1 MHIDLADSL
10 PPHLA
15 AEVVVIGAGAAGL
28 TLARR
33 LVEGGRSVLLLESGG
48 VDFEAATAELNR
60 GFNVGQEYYPLE
72 DSRLRFVGGT
82 TAIWGG
88 RVAELDAIDF
98 EQRDWVPYSGW
109 PFGRAT
115 LDPYYA
121 EARLLLDLP
130 AEWPERPPSLLD
142 RFDGGGEIEG
152 RDWLID
158 PRFDRFGYAAQK
170 ELIDHPRLTL
180 VTHATVREIVAAA
193 DGGRI
198 EALDVVAPSG
208 QAVKV
213 VGHDFVLAAGGL
225 ENPRLLLASRS
236 VRPAG
241 LGNDH
246 DLVGRFFM
254 EHPHGRGGHVIAPSS
269 IVWKLVEAFQKQEMA
284 SFETAALVR
293 PSDRLQREE
302 GILNS
307 ALALA
312 IRPREGG
319 RQPALTAAY
328 LAAKHRLSPTRRGRA
343 AWRVYKSA
351 GRLLRRKVG
360 PLIWWL
366 RSRRPGNELALVLR
380 AEQAPNRDSRVL
392 LRPDELDPSGVP
404 RIALDWR
411 LDPLDRR
418 SAAALVH
425 AFGRELKRLGLGQVQ
440 PAKWLEKGEEDWVSD
455 PLVSVHPLGGYHHMG
470 TTRMAEDPRQ
480 GVADGHGRVHGLPNL
495 WVAGSSL
502 FPTGGWAN
510 PTLTILALALRQ
522 ADRLLGRA

>member
-1 MHIDLADSL
+1 MHIDLADSV
-10 PPHLA
+10 PPQLA

-48 VDFEAATAELNR
+48 IDYEAATAELNR
-60 GFNVGQEYYPLE
+60 GSNIGQEYYPLE

-88 RVAELDAIDF
+88 RVAELDAMDF
-98 EQRDWVPYSGW
+98 QQRDWVPHSGW
-109 PFGRAT
+109 PFGLAT

-130 AEWPERPPSLLD
+130 AAWPARRPSLLD
-142 RFDGGGEIEG
+142 RFDGGDIER

-158 PRFDRFGYAAQK
+158 PRFDRFGFAAQR
-170 ELIDHPRLTL
+170 ELIDRPRLTL

-193 DGGRI
+193 NGSRI
-198 EALDVVAPSG
+198 ERVDVVGPG
-208 QAVKV
+208 GEQAKV
-213 VGHDFVLAAGGL
+213 VGHDFVLAAGGM

-236 VRPAG
+236 LMPGG

-254 EHPHGRGGHVIAPSS
+254 EHPHGRGGRVIAPPTT
-269 IVWKLVEAFQKQEMA
+269 VWKLIEAFQKQVIGT
-284 SFETAALVR
+284 FETAALVR
-293 PSDRLQREE
+293 PSDRLQREK

-312 IRPREGG
+312 VRPHEGG

-328 LAAKHRLSPTRRGRA
+328 LAAKHRLHPTRRGRA

-351 GRLLRRKVG
+351 GRALRRSVG

-366 RSRRPGNELALVLR
+366 RSRRPGNELAVVLR
-380 AEQAPNRDSRVL
+380 AEQAPNPDSRVI
-392 LRPDELDPSGVP
+392 LRRDELDSAGVP
-404 RIALDWR
+404 RITLDWR
-411 LDPLDRR
+411 LDPLDRQ
-418 SAAALVH
+418 SAAVLVE
-425 AFGRELKRLGLGQVQ
+425 AFGGELKRLGLGRVEV
-440 PAKWLEKGEEDWVSD
+440 AEWLERGEEDWVSD

-470 TTRMAEDPRQ
+470 TTRMAADPRH
-480 GVADGHGRVHGLPNL
+480 GVTDGHGRVHGLANL
-495 WVAGSSL
+495 WVGGSSL

-522 ADRLLGRA
+522 ADRLLGRV